1 MQFVAQPPGTAAAAA
16 LTNRGED
23 PEFIASNAYDFYA
36 SATALVPSLLE
47 RLASFSNSFGGW
59 ERSRSDGALTSSGEI
74 GGVRAMLIRPLAFM
88 NLPATHLSHA
98 GCFS

>member
-36 SATALVPSLLE
+36 SCE
-47 RLASFSNSFGGW
+47 
-59 ERSRSDGALTSSGEI
+59 
-74 GGVRAMLIRPLAFM
+74 AMLHPRPLVGGGI
-88 NLPATHLSHA
+88 L
-98 GCFS
+98 G